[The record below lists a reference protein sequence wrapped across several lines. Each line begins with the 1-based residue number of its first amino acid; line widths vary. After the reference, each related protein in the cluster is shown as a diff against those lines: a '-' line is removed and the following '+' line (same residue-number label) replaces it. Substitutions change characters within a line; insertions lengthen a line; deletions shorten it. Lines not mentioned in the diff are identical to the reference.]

1 MRVAQPPLV
10 ATCRAAG
17 PPARAPAA
25 LPMHAHVRG
34 RAAAAHAGRAL
45 RLRSSAACSEERDT
59 APSPPV
65 ADADRRRALLGDLV
79 AGVSVAFVCIPQ
91 ARPRVRFE
99 PPAVLRGSLRAFVAL
114 YS

>member
-1 MRVAQPPLV
+1 MRISPPPPL
-10 ATCRAAG
+10 AACRAAG
-17 PPARAPAA
+17 APARAPAA
-25 LPMHAHVRG
+25 LPVHARVRV
-34 RAAAAHAGRAL
+34 RAAATHAGRAV
-45 RLRSSAACSEERDT
+45 RWRCSAAPSAAQDV

-65 ADADRRRALLGDLV
+65 ADADRRRALLGDVV